1 MQNDFKNFDWEG
13 LLQKLPIKKTNEDRA
28 KRRQLWNAIDMN
40 GNGYVS
46 LAEFDR
52 GVRDVLNLPHIF
64 SLKKVLIRAYTASK
78 NKIKRKSK
86 YSKDYVEWLE
96 FRILLVYLRQYF
108 EYYAMFC
115 RIDTSD
121 DFKVD
126 FNEFKKALPTLE
138 KWGVKIMYP
147 KAEYKKIDNN
157 NSGSIMFDEFCE
169 YAIKKNLDLEDDDDF
184 DDEELKNFKN
194 K

>member
-64 SLKKVLIRAYTASK
+64 SHKKVLIRA
-78 NKIKRKSK
+78 
-86 YSKDYVEWLE
+86 
-96 FRILLVYLRQYF
+96 
-108 EYYAMFC
+108 
-115 RIDTSD
+115 
-121 DFKVD
+121 
-126 FNEFKKALPTLE
+126 
-138 KWGVKIMYP
+138 
-147 KAEYKKIDNN
+147 
-157 NSGSIMFDEFCE
+157 
-169 YAIKKNLDLEDDDDF
+169 
-184 DDEELKNFKN
+184 
-194 K
+194 